1 MRLTGMIMGINSVSP
16 KTKDSRV
23 TYLDGDGELGPS
35 FEAMRRHIR
44 FSSARKVLVG
54 ANNDLSALG
63 ALRAFQEAG
72 RAECCAIMGQNASPE
87 GRRELRQPNTAFV
100 GSVAYFPEHYGE
112 DVIRLSLEILSLRP
126 VPPAVFVQHKLVTLS
141 TVDHYYPNDSLSEA

>member
-1 MRLTGMIMGINSVSP
+1 GATFYGANNYEAGLIGGKYLGQWAKARWQSEVDEIVLLELRRAGNLPRMRLTGMIMGINSVSP

-54 ANNDLSALG
+54 ANN
-63 ALRAFQEAG
+63 
-72 RAECCAIMGQNASPE
+72 
-87 GRRELRQPNTAFV
+87 
-100 GSVAYFPEHYGE
+100 
-112 DVIRLSLEILSLRP
+112 
-126 VPPAVFVQHKLVTLS
+126 
-141 TVDHYYPNDSLSEA
+141 